1 MRDEP
6 MAIAFL
12 GSVLPEDMCNRNPA
26 CNVSGN
32 KFQIQFLDALREASG
47 VSPTIISVLPIGV
60 FPKSQTL
67 FVRSGPISFN
77 NGLQGWLIPFMN
89 VLVLKQLTIGLAN
102 LLVLMKWH
110 LQHRRT
116 RRFVLVYNLYPPM
129 SLPVLL
135 ATQLLGG
142 KAVAVVPDFPH
153 NLSFN
158 FQGWKGML
166 QRINVWLES
175 RSLAYFAGI
184 IPFTQYVADDFA
196 PGRPMMV
203 MEGGVNPPDVVGKAY
218 PVRFPSS
225 ERIGFFSGTLNEI
238 NGIALLLK
246 AFRLISDPNF
256 RLWIF
261 GSGPLESEVRAAS
274 LQDNR
279 IVYGGFLPNEEVMRY
294 QRQATVLLNARP
306 TNQLITRYTFPSK
319 LCEYMLSGRPVI
331 TTALAGIPK
340 EYFDF
345 VYVLSDETPE
355 GLASLLT
362 DVCAKPAFELDEFGS
377 RGREFILQTK
387 NWSIQ
392 GRRVYEFICNL

>member
-1 MRDEP
+1 
-6 MAIAFL
+6 MAITLLAP
-12 GSVLPEDMCNRNPA
+12 VLPEDMCNRTTD
-26 CNVSGN
+26 CNASGN

-47 VSPTIISVLPIGV
+47 VSPAIFSVLPVGA
-60 FPKSQTL
+60 FPKSRTL
-67 FVRSGPISFN
+67 FVRSGPITFN
-77 NGLQGWLIPFMN
+77 NGLQGWLIPFVN
-89 VLVLKQLTIGLAN
+89 VLILKQLTMGLAILFY
-102 LLVLMKWH
+102 LLKW
-110 LQHRRT
+110 LWQHRHM
-116 RRFVLVYNLYPPM
+116 RRFVLVCNLYPPM
-129 SLPVLL
+129 SLPVIL
-135 ATQLLGG
+135 ATRLLGG
-142 KAVAVVPDFPH
+142 RAVAVVSDFPH

-175 RSLAYFAGI
+175 RCLAHFAGI
-184 IPFTQYVADDFA
+184 IPFTQYVVDDFA

-203 MEGGVNPPDVVGKAY
+203 MEGGVNPADVAKAN
-218 PVRFPSS
+218 PVRFPPS
-225 ERIGFFSGTLNEI
+225 ERICFFSGTLYEF
-238 NGIALLLK
+238 NGIDLLLK
-246 AFRLISDPNF
+246 AFRLIPDPNF

-261 GSGPLESEVRAAS
+261 GRGPLESEVRAAS

-319 LCEYMLSGRPVI
+319 LHEYMLSGRPVI
-331 TTALAGIPK
+331 TTALSGIPK
-340 EYFDF
+340 EDFDF

-362 DVCAKPAFELDEFGS
+362 DVCARPAFELGEFGS
-377 RGREFILQTK
+377 RAQEFILQTK

-392 GRRVYEFICNL
+392 GRRVYEFICKL